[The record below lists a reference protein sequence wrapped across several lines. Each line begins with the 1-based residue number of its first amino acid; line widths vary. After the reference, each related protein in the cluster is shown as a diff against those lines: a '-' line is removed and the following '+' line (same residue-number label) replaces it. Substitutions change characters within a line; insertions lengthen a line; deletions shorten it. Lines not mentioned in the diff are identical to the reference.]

1 MLDDHEREAWIAL
14 SLVPGIG
21 PTRHRRLREYFGG
34 ARGAWCA
41 PEVELCAVEGLAAQ
55 TVSALIAA
63 RGGDPQAAAAG
74 QAAGVSGGPWRVA
87 CLGDA
92 EYPSLLGEV
101 YDPPPVLWLQGQIP
115 PGPRVA
121 IVGSRRATPYGLRVA
136 REFAAALVAAGVTV
150 VSGLARGIDT
160 AAHEG
165 ALKGGGRT
173 LAVLGCGL
181 DIAYPPENARLQGTI
196 AEQGAVLS
204 ELPPGS
210 APTAGNFPARNR
222 IISGLCQ
229 ATLVIEAGERSGA
242 LITASQALE
251 QGREVLAVPG
261 NITSL
266 ASVGCNRL
274 IVDGARPALSPA
286 DVLSALGSANPVES
300 GAPGLDNSGIAA
312 YILPESTA
320 TSATTA
326 TRILSAL
333 DADGMS
339 LTDLCARTGIAAPE
353 LLATLTVLQLSGY
366 VGALPGGR
374 FVSFCQQRR

>member
-1 MLDDHEREAWIAL
+1 
-14 SLVPGIG
+14 
-21 PTRHRRLREYFGG
+21 
-34 ARGAWCA
+34 
-41 PEVELCAVEGLAAQ
+41 
-55 TVSALIAA
+55 VSALIAA
-63 RGGDPQAAAAG
+63 RGADPPATAARQAVA
-74 QAAGVSGGPWRVA
+74 VSDGPWRVV

-92 EYPSLLGEV
+92 EYPSLLSEI
-101 YDPPPVLWLQGQIP
+101 YDPPPVLWLQGQIT

-136 REFAAALVAAGVTV
+136 REFAAALVATGVTI

-165 ALKGGGRT
+165 ALKSGGRT

-286 DVLSALGSANPVES
+286 DVLSALGSANPAES
-300 GAPGLDNSGIAA
+300 GGSGLDNSGIAA

-320 TSATTA
+320 ASTTVA
-326 TRILSAL
+326 TRILTAL
-333 DADGMS
+333 GDDGTS
-339 LTDLCARTGIAAPE
+339 LADLCARTGIAAPE
-353 LLATLTVLQLSGY
+353 LLAALTVLQLSGY